1 MTQTVPDPGLLALGV
16 DGVMKGATSS
26 YEKRLGDMGGVY
38 RDDAAYRSAVA
49 DKGADFLVYRVEE
62 HRNVDGE
69 GALIIGTSTLQPG
82 RYGDEFAV
90 TRGHLHAKAD
100 RAELYYCLS
109 GTGVM
114 LLETLDGRSEALPMG
129 PGRGRARSR
138 PLGAPER
145 QRGRRAVRDPLLLR
159 GRRRSGLRTHRAR
172 GRHGVA
178 GRGATRPA
186 AGPPVPIPTTSGTQQ
201 LTVAVAG
208 SSRDS
213 GARTMSDPMGDRPC
227 SRTST
232 RC

>member
-1 MTQTVPDPGLLALGV
+1 MTHSVPDPGLLALGV

-49 DKGADFLVYRVEE
+49 DKGADHLVYRVEE
-62 HRNVDGE
+62 HRNVGGE

-109 GTGVM
+109 GAGVM

-129 PGRGRARSR
+129 PGDAVHVPGHWVHRSVNVGDEPFVTLFCYGADAGQDYELIARAGGMAALVVADEAGDWTTRANPDHVGYRS
-138 PLGAPER
+138 
-145 QRGRRAVRDPLLLR
+145 
-159 GRRRSGLRTHRAR
+159 
-172 GRHGVA
+172 
-178 GRGATRPA
+178 
-186 AGPPVPIPTTSGTQQ
+186 I
-201 LTVAVAG
+201 
-208 SSRDS
+208 
-213 GARTMSDPMGDRPC
+213 
-227 SRTST
+227 
-232 RC
+232 